1 VERTC
6 SRVSMRRAAIVL
18 TILPGARFAPALAWQ
33 AMKRLQIMDEAL
45 ASVEGAV
52 SEAAS
57 DFRLA

>member
-1 VERTC
+1 
-6 SRVSMRRAAIVL
+6 MRRAAIVL

>member
-1 VERTC
+1 
-6 SRVSMRRAAIVL
+6 MRRVNRTYNASRRALRTRVR
-18 TILPGARFAPALAWQ
+18 GASAWQ
-33 AMKRLQIMDEAL
+33 AVKRLQIMGEAL